1 MGEKFDN
8 PILNFLATKIGDDG
22 LTDEERSRLK
32 KVMKSF
38 NFEVKSKNKMMNMLA
53 APIKK

>member
-1 MGEKFDN
+1 V
-8 PILNFLATKIGDDG
+8 GDDG

-38 NFEVKSKNKMMNMLA
+38 NFEVKPANKIIRMLSD
-53 APIKK
+53 PIKK